1 MESERPL
8 VAVTMGDPNGVGPEI
23 AVAAAIRP
31 EVRRAARCVLVGRTV
46 DAEAAAR
53 ILGVEAGFFEMHPD
67 AEWRVD
73 GTAVCIRPIDESA
86 GAWPPEYGAIT
97 AKAGKAALASVE
109 EAVHLALS
117 GKADAVVTAPLC
129 KESIHLAG
137 SRHPGH
143 TELLASLSGAG
154 EVRMMLVLGGLRVVH
169 NSSHVALRT
178 ACDMVKSDRVLTTIR
193 MAYGAALDMDAGPM
207 VIGVAGLNPHAGEG
221 GLFGSEDAEI
231 ARAVEAARSE
241 GVDCRG
247 PIPADTLFARALA
260 GEFGVVV
267 AMYHDQGHI
276 PVKTLGFKTAAAESE
291 IGLERRFMVHGVNVT
306 LGLPFI
312 RTSVDHGTA
321 FDIAGRGI
329 ADCGSMI
336 DAILLAAEMASRRLK
351 RRRSAS

>member
-8 VAVTMGDPNGVGPEI
+8 VAITMGDPNGVGPEI
-23 AVAAAIRP
+23 AVAAACRP
-31 EVRRAARCVLVGRTV
+31 EVKKAARCVLVGRSV

-53 ILGVEAGFFEMHPD
+53 VLGISASFFEMHPG
-67 AEWRVD
+67 AEWKEAEK
-73 GTAVCIRPIDESA
+73 AVCLLPVDESV
-86 GAWPPEYGAIT
+86 GAWPPVYGAVT
-97 AKAGKAALASVE
+97 AEAGKAALASVE
-109 EAVHLALS
+109 KAVYLALS

-137 SRHPGH
+137 CRYPGH
-143 TELLASLSGAG
+143 TELLANLSGAG
-154 EVRMMLVLGGLRVVH
+154 EVRMMLVLEGLRVVH

-178 ACDMVKSDRVLTTIR
+178 ACDMVKADRVLTTIR
-193 MAYGAALDMDAGPM
+193 MAYGAALDMDAVPM

-221 GLFGSEDAEI
+221 GLFGSEEAEI
-231 ARAVEAARSE
+231 AKAVETARSE
-241 GVDCRG
+241 GMDCRG

-276 PVKTLGFKTAAAESE
+276 PVKTLGFKTAAVES
-291 IGLERRFMVHGVNVT
+291 GRAFERRFLVRGVNVT

-321 FDIAGRGI
+321 FDIAGQGI
-329 ADCGSMI
+329 ADCGSMV
-336 DAILLAAEMASRRLK
+336 DAILLAAEMAGRRLE